1 MNRKSA
7 RFRAV
12 DVLLIAMMILPLVA
26 GMALKI
32 LTTPA
37 SEGIEISGARI
48 YFTIPM
54 PVQDLPIT
62 ESQVNSW
69 LVMISILGL
78 CLYLVHGIT
87 VKPGSR
93 RQLVAEWIVEKT
105 NGLVRE
111 NMGKRFMGFAPFVA
125 GIMALS
131 AFSSLMSLVGL
142 RPPTSDMNVVAGWAI
157 LVFVLIT
164 HYKLQGGLGPYVKGF
179 FAGSLCAAGT
189 EQAAAGLAARRAG
202 KLPPAAGRSSG
213 RFVAVLRYF
222 QRPDAGV
229 HLRHADHAVYR
240 YGCPRGGISR
250 RPCQKQ
256 RREAHLSTHAA
267 NKEDSVMELAIGII
281 LAGCAIGAG
290 LALIAG
296 IGPGIGEGNAV
307 AKACEAIGR
316 QPECKS
322 AVTSTMIM
330 GCAIAETTGLY
341 GLVIGILLIF
351 VAPNLFV
358 NILLKAIG

>member
-111 NMGKRFMGFAPFVA
+111 NMGKHHGPVRVFQPDEPG
-125 GIMALS
+125 
-131 AFSSLMSLVGL
+131 
-142 RPPTSDMNVVAGWAI
+142 RPPAPYFRHERRGRMGHSGVRAHYPLQAPGRPWA
-157 LVFVLIT
+157 VCE
-164 HYKLQGGLGPYVKGF
+164 G
-179 FAGSLCAAGT
+179 
-189 EQAAAGLAARRAG
+189 
-202 KLPPAAGRSSG
+202 
-213 RFVAVLRYF
+213 VLR
-222 QRPDAGV
+222 A
-229 HLRHADHAVYR
+229 
-240 YGCPRGGISR
+240 
-250 RPCQKQ
+250 
-256 RREAHLSTHAA
+256 
-267 NKEDSVMELAIGII
+267 
-281 LAGCAIGAG
+281 GAG
-290 LALIAG
+290 LCAL
-296 IGPGIGEGNAV
+296 
-307 AKACEAIGR
+307 
-316 QPECKS
+316 
-322 AVTSTMIM
+322 
-330 GCAIAETTGLY
+330 
-341 GLVIGILLIF
+341 
-351 VAPNLFV
+351 
-358 NILLKAIG
+358 

>member
-125 GIMALS
+125 GI
-131 AFSSLMSLVGL
+131 FQPDEPG
-142 RPPTSDMNVVAGWAI
+142 RPPAPYFRHERRGRMGHSGVRA
-157 LVFVLIT
+157 
-164 HYKLQGGLGPYVKGF
+164 HYPLQAP
-179 FAGSLCAAGT
+179 
-189 EQAAAGLAARRAG
+189 
-202 KLPPAAGRSSG
+202 GRPWTVCEG
-213 RFVAVLRYF
+213 VLR
-222 QRPDAGV
+222 A
-229 HLRHADHAVYR
+229 
-240 YGCPRGGISR
+240 
-250 RPCQKQ
+250 
-256 RREAHLSTHAA
+256 
-267 NKEDSVMELAIGII
+267 
-281 LAGCAIGAG
+281 GAG
-290 LALIAG
+290 LCAL
-296 IGPGIGEGNAV
+296 
-307 AKACEAIGR
+307 
-316 QPECKS
+316 
-322 AVTSTMIM
+322 
-330 GCAIAETTGLY
+330 
-341 GLVIGILLIF
+341 
-351 VAPNLFV
+351 
-358 NILLKAIG
+358 